1 MSLFHGYGPFFQT
14 ALVQGLRN
22 FIILYDDYYGCR
34 FYNMYR
40 KKIVDAIKN
49 IKRIAVQ
56 KFVIGL
62 RGHEAKCIRD
72 RVDKLFDHS
81 VCGGKCNRGILLVT
95 AYKALGGQQNEE
107 RLEMVTNT
115 AACLEL
121 LQSFFLIEDDI
132 VDEGI
137 SRRGKPCWHRLEG
150 IGINGINDG
159 LLLDCMV
166 SYILCNNRVPVA
178 VRDAF
183 DEARRVTILGQI
195 FDSDTKN
202 FEDCTWQR
210 YRIITQYKTSHY
222 TYFTPL
228 QIAALLTAQPLI
240 IEPLKRIAYQLGYL
254 FQSEDDYMDCFGDK
268 SIMGKVGNDLMGAK
282 CTWVTCKAMEKLAN
296 QPSFLMDFREHFGK
310 RSIISEQKLKDI
322 LAYLR
327 VADDFPLFRERCAVR
342 ILSNID
348 QFPMIDIRPALRK
361 SRITTQCSSSSAVL
375 HENCI

>member
-22 FIILYDDYYGCR
+22 FIILYE
-34 FYNMYR
+34 
-40 KKIVDAIKN
+40 
-49 IKRIAVQ
+49 IAVQ

-107 RLEMVTNT
+107 RLEM
-115 AACLEL
+115 
-121 LQSFFLIEDDI
+121 SFFLIEDDI

-327 VADDFPLFRERCAVR
+327 VADDFPCFVKDARLGYSATS
-342 ILSNID
+342 IN
-348 QFPMIDIRPALRK
+348 
-361 SRITTQCSSSSAVL
+361 SR
-375 HENCI
+375 